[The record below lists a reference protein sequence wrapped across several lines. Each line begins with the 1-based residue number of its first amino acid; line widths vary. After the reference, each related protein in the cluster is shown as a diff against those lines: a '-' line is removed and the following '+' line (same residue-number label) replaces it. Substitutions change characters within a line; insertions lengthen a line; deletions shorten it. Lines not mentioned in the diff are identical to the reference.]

1 MCAIIVCFCC
11 CTLLHVAACWLNV
24 HQETLESDERPSELS
39 DITEEPEEYQDC
51 SSDEVNT
58 GRNLSNKRQ
67 GEGKSFLFLFYFS
80 IYFPHLTVRR
90 LGFSPVAL
98 IIHIYVFLFFSP
110 SFCECVCGWL
120 CGLRSYRS
128 KLHDSIF
135 KRLIDDVFFRLFIF
149 SSSSLFLLNNTKFV
163 TACSASG
170 GYQIGHQRCC
180 VRYKFFIKNSPT
192 ISVFS
197 F

>member
-110 SFCECVCGWL
+110 FLLRVCVWL
-120 CGLRSYRS
+120 TVWP
-128 KLHDSIF
+128 SIVSIKAPRF
-135 KRLIDDVFFRLFIF
+135 NIQTFDWWCFLSTFYFFFF
-149 SSSSLFLLNNTKFV
+149 FSLFVKQHEIRYGL
-163 TACSASG
+163 
-170 GYQIGHQRCC
+170 QRLRWLSNWTPEMLCA
-180 VRYKFFIKNSPT
+180 V
-192 ISVFS
+192 
-197 F
+197 